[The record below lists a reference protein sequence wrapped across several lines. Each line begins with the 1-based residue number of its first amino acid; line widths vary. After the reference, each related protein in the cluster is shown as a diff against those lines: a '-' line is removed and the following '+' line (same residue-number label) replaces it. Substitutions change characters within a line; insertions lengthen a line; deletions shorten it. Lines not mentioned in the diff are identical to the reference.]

1 MKCHYSLLIHI
12 SAQDSGTEFY
22 FLLLK
27 RLPCK
32 VAKPDWKL
40 SKDTDVNLWPLPP
53 RNIPLLFLS
62 ISGLLDVSGPCPQL
76 TGIIYVTTPSYRI
89 EHVALASTNRHDP
102 IHCIFRLDM
111 TPLRPKR
118 HKERLTG
125 SFQNMEMS
133 PYGRGSM

>member
-27 RLPCK
+27 RFPCK
-32 VAKPDWKL
+32 VVKPDWKL
-40 SKDTDVNLWPLPP
+40 SEATDVTLWPLSPGTSLFSFYLSQAFWISLPLPP
-53 RNIPLLFLS
+53 AHRYYL
-62 ISGLLDVSGPCPQL
+62 
-76 TGIIYVTTPSYRI
+76 YVTTPSYRI
-89 EHVALASTNRHDP
+89 EHVALASTNHHDP

-118 HKERLTG
+118 HKERFTG
-125 SFQNMEMS
+125 SFHNMEMS
-133 PYGRGSM
+133 PFGRGSM